1 MLFPCFR
8 RCVRFF
14 FASSLLLL
22 SSLVSAAINKRVFS
36 LSRICL
42 LVVVVVELEV
52 LVPCAFL
59 FQMLPANGIFARF
72 TVTSAH
78 LTMLIMLLFEQVSVC
93 VGDRVRM
100 IRMAQ

>member
-1 MLFPCFR
+1 MCSFLFCF
-8 RCVRFF
+8 FS
-14 FASSLLLL
+14 AP
-22 SSLVSAAINKRVFS
+22 LVFSRLRSNKQKGVLS

-42 LVVVVVELEV
+42 LVVVVVVVELEV

-93 VGDRVRM
+93 VEGTM
-100 IRMAQ
+100 